1 VTAAF
6 AVGGGQAWGALP
18 PGNLFRCILI
28 SIKNHSSSYLTL
40 LLRCHVTIYEMMGVS
55 EELKLALVA
64 SREAGRGIY
73 AGKLGGLDRASPHD
87 HHLAAAVCTS

>member
-1 VTAAF
+1 MGSATAWKSLSLHIHLDKESF
-6 AVGGGQAWGALP
+6 VFL
-18 PGNLFRCILI
+18 
-28 SIKNHSSSYLTL
+28 SHSSSPLPCHN
-40 LLRCHVTIYEMMGVS
+40 LRDDGVS
-55 EELKLALVA
+55 EELNLALVA